1 MNGLKETIFRL
12 EKHNNNLIWRTTHNI
27 VSSVREKKNI
37 DVRRIQIMN
46 ELKETICRIYEIAI
60 S

>member
-46 ELKETICRIYEIAI
+46 ELKETICRI
-60 S
+60 